1 MKTRLL
7 KALDASKDCKEIKEI
22 LRLEPSQIFSYNKKG
37 KSPLHKAVEQG
48 NHEMVDYLM
57 VWGASPN
64 IKDRMG
70 HTPLHLAI
78 IHKHFKIAKL
88 LIVGNAFV
96 NSVSATGKT
105 VLHFLAD
112 HQEDE
117 ETLEMATFMLR
128 LGAYPRKKDR
138 NAFTALDWAEK
149 SKKMLLLELLKQY

>member
-1 MKTRLL
+1 MKTKLL
-7 KALDASKDCKEIKEI
+7 KALDASKDCNEIKEI
-22 LRLEPSQIFSYNKKG
+22 LRSEPSQMFSYDNHG

-48 NHEMVDYLM
+48 KYEVVDYLM

-88 LIVGNAFV
+88 LIAGNAFV
-96 NSVSATGKT
+96 NSVSETGKT
-105 VLHFLAD
+105 PLHFLTD

-117 ETLEMATFMLR
+117 ESIELAKFMLQQ
-128 LGAYPRKKDR
+128 GAYPRKQDR
-138 NAFTALDWAEK
+138 NKITPILLAEK
-149 SKKMLLLELLKQY
+149 TNKFLFLELLKKY